1 MTCSFTLVL
10 FDNYLPQDAHEFLN
24 YLLNQIADIL
34 QTEQSHEEASKKHPS
49 GDIPLSPAINKRTW
63 IHEIFQGTLTNETRC
78 LNCETVRTKDED
90 FLDLSVDI
98 KPYTSI
104 TNCLQCFSNTETIQS
119 ENKYYCEVCRCKQE
133 AQKRFAT
140 LEYHFFFPNQ

>member
-1 MTCSFTLVL
+1 MLQAPMCYILIATRQYNIREHLVFMLFTRTV
-10 FDNYLPQDAHEFLN
+10 EFKCMVS
-24 YLLNQIADIL
+24 LLL
-34 QTEQSHEEASKKHPS
+34 
-49 GDIPLSPAINKRTW
+49 
-63 IHEIFQGTLTNETRC
+63 FQGTLTNETRC

-98 KPYTSI
+98 KQYTSI

-133 AQKRFAT
+133 AQKR
-140 LEYHFFFPNQ
+140 

>member
-1 MTCSFTLVL
+1 MTHPLSSALYFVYC
-10 FDNYLPQDAHEFLN
+10 YPA
-24 YLLNQIADIL
+24 
-34 QTEQSHEEASKKHPS
+34 EQMLCEEASAKKNGEVKFGGAYRNQTSSNSYADVKMGS
-49 GDIPLSPAINKRTW
+49 GGAPAKQTW

-98 KPYTSI
+98 KQYTSI
-104 TNCLQCFSNTETIQS
+104 TNCLQGFSNTETIQS

-133 AQKRFAT
+133 AQKR
-140 LEYHFFFPNQ
+140 

>member
-1 MTCSFTLVL
+1 MTSLVGE
-10 FDNYLPQDAHEFLN
+10 DAGAN
-24 YLLNQIADIL
+24 TNGN
-34 QTEQSHEEASKKHPS
+34 T
-49 GDIPLSPAINKRTW
+49 RTW

-98 KPYTSI
+98 KQYTSI

-133 AQKRFAT
+133 AQKRYICGASRFPKK
-140 LEYHFFFPNQ
+140 YHFD